1 MTMPAFQSLLQVAA
15 TAIAAAC
22 SFAAFGQ
29 AAEPYPVRTLRMIV
43 PWPPGGSTDALA
55 RILAQRLTTALGQQ
69 VVVDNRGGAGG
80 NIGTG
85 IAARSTPD
93 GHVMVLVSSSFV
105 VNPTLYSS
113 IPYDPIKDFA
123 PVSYVASAPSVL
135 LLHPSVPARS
145 LKELVALAKAKPGT
159 LNCASP
165 GAGTA
170 QHFATELFKVAA
182 GLDITHVP
190 YTGGA
195 MMVPLIGGHVQ
206 MGFISVPAA
215 QPHVASGAL
224 RAIAITSL
232 KRSPAMPDV
241 PTFDESGYRDF
252 EVDHMQ
258 GLLVPAGTPRRIV
271 ERLSAEVRRAI
282 DDPDVKK
289 RLYFLGFEPVGNT
302 PDEFARQIRVQLVKW
317 EKLVKQAGIKID

>member
-1 MTMPAFQSLLQVAA
+1 MRALLSWKWRVAFVAIA
-15 TAIAAAC
+15 TAC
-22 SFAAFGQ
+22 TVTSFAQTGTD
-29 AAEPYPVRTLRMIV
+29 YPVRTLRMIV

-55 RILAQRLTTALGQQ
+55 RILAQRLTMALGQQ

-85 IAARSTPD
+85 LAAKATPD

-105 VNPTLYSS
+105 VNPTLYSTV
-113 IPYDPIKDFA
+113 PYDPVRDFA

-182 GLDITHVP
+182 GINVTHVP

-195 MMVPLIGGHVQ
+195 MMAPLIGGYVQ

-232 KRSPAMPDV
+232 KRSPAMPEV
-241 PTFDESGYRDF
+241 PTFDESGYKGF

-271 ERLSAEVRRAI
+271 ERLSREVHLAIEDPEVR
-282 DDPDVKK
+282 K
-289 RLYFLGFEPVGNT
+289 RLLFLGFEPVGNK
-302 PDEFARQIRVQLVKW
+302 PDEFAQQIRVQLVKW
-317 EKLVKQAGIKID
+317 EKLIKQAGIKVE